1 MKRQN
6 LILIGIIIL
15 SLIFVGCSG
24 VIPDVNQKEKI
35 KEVVNNY
42 WLTIANNQYELAK
55 NYCVKNG
62 IAYNTVNGYQN
73 LFNAG
78 NLPDIDLIPNIN
90 WVCIIG
96 SKSVVNLDVKSIVS
110 FGDVTTEDLELS
122 LIKIGNVWKL
132 K

>member
-1 MKRQN
+1 MRKN
-6 LILIGIIIL
+6 FLIIIVIIIFVLIL
-15 SLIFVGCSG
+15 SGCTDNNP
-24 VIPDVNQKEKI
+24 VINQKEEI
-35 KEVVNNY
+35 KEVVNSY
-42 WLTIANNQYELAK
+42 WLAIAKNQYELAK

>member
-55 NYCVKNG
+55 SYCVKNG
-62 IAYNTVNGYQN
+62 IAYNTVIGYQN
-73 LFNAG
+73 SFNAG
-78 NLPDIDLIPNIN
+78 NLPDMDLIPNIN
-90 WVCIIG
+90 WVCVIG
-96 SKSVVNLDVKSIVS
+96 NKAVVNLDVKVVVS
-110 FGDVTTEDLELS
+110 FGTVITKDLELN
-122 LIKIGNVWKL
+122 LIKIGSVWKL